1 MVGDN
6 VFNEAYVIEN
16 IRRSIMRIKG
26 RIYARVADMELE
38 IFTSKEPLT
47 FQNRREGEYRR
58 VAPGDHLRMAAGDV
72 RERRCER
79 ERACQAGSGG

>member
-26 RIYARVADMELE
+26 RIYARVAYMELE
-38 IFTSKEPLT
+38 IFTSK
-47 FQNRREGEYRR
+47 
-58 VAPGDHLRMAAGDV
+58 
-72 RERRCER
+72 
-79 ERACQAGSGG
+79 